1 LNVLTNADTQAAFAG
16 LSNENATTCTLTF
29 LHPATSPN
37 ISHHGPP
44 IISHEVFSQFTHDQL
59 NNQINLI
66 KQGHHVRQVRQYNI
80 VYSGNIANYT
90 TQVMRLT
97 HGHLL
102 KQDNWSDWQ
111 HSEYLPLNQYAD
123 QGCFGSPTLV
133 KKDDAVFHL
142 VWTYNIK
149 AVDGWKKARCICDC
163 SSCSGSVKILD
174 EVYAICIYRTS
185 SCLFDAVAAAKDMLV
200 FGSNVCNA
208 FAEAPPPKQGFYI
221 CPDRIFNEWWDNH
234 KGNPP
239 IPSGHV
245 ISVLLAMQGHPESL
259 RLWEKTRRFCPS
271 RTQTQPHDS

>member
-1 LNVLTNADTQAAFAG
+1 MQMP
-16 LSNENATTCTLTF
+16 F
-29 LHPATSPN
+29 LHPATLPN
-37 ISHHGPP
+37 ILHHGLP

-66 KQGHHVRQVRQYNI
+66 KQGHHVHRVWQYNI
-80 VYSGNIANYT
+80 VYSGNVANYT

-97 HGHLL
+97 HGRLL
-102 KQDNWSDWQ
+102 KQDDWSDWQ
-111 HSEYLPLNQYAD
+111 HSEYLQLNQYGD
-123 QGCFGSPTLV
+123 QGCFRAPTLV

-149 AVDGWKKARCICDC
+149 AVDGGKKARCVCDG
-163 SSCSGSVKILD
+163 SSRSGSVKILD
-174 EVYAICIYRTS
+174 EVYANCIDQMSLR
-185 SCLFDAVAAAKDMLV
+185 LFYAIANAKNMLD

-271 RTQTQPHDS
+271 RTQTQPHYS